1 MNRQLLHWPVFATGL
16 LAIGW
21 IGAGYIGSHT
31 LALAVTLLIAALYL
45 VGALEL
51 HRYRQATA
59 GLGRAL
65 DGLAAP
71 PATLAEWLDPLDA
84 SLRGAVRLRV
94 EEGRAPLPVPSLTP
108 YLVGMLV
115 LLGMLG
121 TLLGMLLTLRGTG
134 MALQTASD
142 LQAVRDSL
150 AAPVEG
156 LGIAFGTSI
165 AGIAASAML
174 GLLAA
179 MCRGERAAVVR
190 RLDAAIATT
199 LHTHSR
205 ARQRDEALQLMR
217 AQSAA
222 MPALVDRL
230 QEMMAALERQAQ
242 AAQAQ
247 QAERQ
252 QHFHAGTAAAY
263 ERLAASVEQSLQRS
277 AVDSARAFGDALQPV
292 VATTMEAVTRD
303 TARLHESVTAAVERQ
318 LQALATSSETST
330 GAMTT
335 LWQQALDQQRVAQAA
350 LADATRERLDEV
362 GTRFTGHA
370 ATLADTVATQLDA
383 SATRIGSA
391 WDAALERQQAQHA
404 ALVQQQQAVLVA
416 AGDQLAT
423 RAQALLD
430 DIAASHTRLQEA
442 LASGDGERLA
452 AWNRELGAIGTSLR
466 EDWARIGDDAAQ
478 RQQAICDALARTA
491 QQIGEQSQ
499 AHASATIAEI
509 GTLVQAA
516 SEAPR
521 AAAEVVAELR
531 QKLSDSMARDT
542 AMLAERSQLMDT
554 LATLLDAVNHASVQQ
569 REAIDALVSTSAGL
583 LERVGDRFLAQVEQE
598 TGRLDA
604 AATRIGAGA
613 ADVASLGEAFA
624 GAVELFGA
632 SNERLLERLDGIGAT
647 LDATATRSDE
657 QLAYYVA
664 QAREVVDLSV
674 LAQKQIIEELRQLP
688 GVRDRAGA

>member
-1 MNRQLLHWPVFATGL
+1 MNRHLIHWPVFATGL

-21 IGAGYIGSHT
+21 IGAGYLGSHT

-59 GLGRAL
+59 TLDRAL
-65 DGLAAP
+65 DGLAEP
-71 PATLAEWLDPLDA
+71 PAVLADWLEQVDA
-84 SLRGAVRLRV
+84 ALRGAVRLRV
-94 EEGRAPLPVPSLTP
+94 EEGRGPLPVPSLTP

-156 LGIAFGTSI
+156 LGVAFGTSI
-165 AGIAASAML
+165 AGVAASAML
-174 GLLAA
+174 GLLSAL
-179 MCRGERAAVVR
+179 CRSERAAVVR
-190 RLDAAIATT
+190 RLDSAIATT
-199 LHTHSR
+199 LRLHSP
-205 ARQRDEALQLMR
+205 AQQRDETLQLMR
-217 AQSAA
+217 AQSTV
-222 MPALVDRL
+222 MPALVERL
-230 QEMMAALERQAQ
+230 QDMMAALDRQAQ
-242 AAQAQ
+242 AAHAHQTAQ
-247 QAERQ
+247 QDS
-252 QHFHAGTAAAY
+252 FHAGTAAAY

-277 AVDSARAFGDALQPV
+277 ASDSARAFGDALQPV
-292 VATTMEAVTRD
+292 VATTMEAVTRE
-303 TARLHESVTAAVERQ
+303 TTRLHQTVAAAVDSQ
-318 LQALATSSETST
+318 LQALSAGVEAN
-330 GAMTT
+330 GQAMAT
-335 LWQQALDQQRVAQAA
+335 LWRQALEQQREAQAT
-350 LADATRERLDEV
+350 LAATTRDHMDQV
-362 GTRFTGHA
+362 GTRFTEHA
-370 ATLADTVATQLDA
+370 ATLVDAVATQLDGTA
-383 SATRIGSA
+383 ARIGSA

-404 ALVQQQQAVLVA
+404 QLVAQQQAALVA
-416 AGDQLAT
+416 AGDGLAS
-423 RAQALLD
+423 RAQTLLD
-430 DIAASHTRLQEA
+430 DIAASHARLQDA
-442 LASGDGERLA
+442 LASGDEQRLA
-452 AWNRELGAIGTSLR
+452 TWNREFSAIGTALR
-466 EDWARIGDDAAQ
+466 ADWARIGDEAAQ

-491 QQIGEQSQ
+491 QQIGEQAQ
-499 AHASATIAEI
+499 AHASATITEI
-509 GTLVQAA
+509 ATLVQAA

-531 QKLSDSMARDT
+531 QKLSDSMVRDT
-542 AMLAERSQLMDT
+542 ELLAERAQLMDT

-583 LERVGDRFLAQVEQE
+583 LERVGDRFVAQVEGE
-598 TGRLDA
+598 TGKLDD
-604 AATRIGAGA
+604 AATRVGVGA
-613 ADVASLGEAFA
+613 AEVASLGEAFA

-688 GVRDRAGA
+688 RVRDRVDA